1 MAEPTK
7 KPSAV
12 AQEAHELQCIVVTPE
27 QTVLDEVADFIVLP
41 IYDGELGV
49 LPGRAALIGRLG
61 FGELRVRRG
70 NQTQH
75 FYIDGGFAQVRAN
88 VVTVLTPKAIPAAE
102 IDAAVAE
109 QALHTA
115 LAPAT
120 GDGLETQLKEQA
132 RARAQLRMAR
142 HSGMDAALP
151 DHA

>member
-61 FGELRVRRG
+61 FGRLRLGG
-70 NQTQH
+70 NL
-75 FYIDGGFAQVRAN
+75 GGFGFD
-88 VVTVLTPKAIPAAE
+88 KIG
-102 IDAAVAE
+102 
-109 QALHTA
+109 
-115 LAPAT
+115 LAPGALRAIAR
-120 GDGLETQLKEQA
+120 GL
-132 RARAQLRMAR
+132 
-142 HSGMDAALP
+142 
-151 DHA
+151 